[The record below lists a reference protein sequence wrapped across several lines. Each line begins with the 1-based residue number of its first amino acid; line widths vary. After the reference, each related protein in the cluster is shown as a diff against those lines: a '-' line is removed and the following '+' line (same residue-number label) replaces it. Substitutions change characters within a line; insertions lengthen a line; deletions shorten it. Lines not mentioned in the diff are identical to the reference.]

1 MRFLWPSK
9 CRSGNKAH
17 KKSILVDFWKLLSKL
32 HFKGWGKVKKKSIM
46 LNIIEIFKVLGYRP
60 ENAGPL
66 ALKMQVAY
74 FLI

>member
-1 MRFLWPSK
+1 
-9 CRSGNKAH
+9 
-17 KKSILVDFWKLLSKL
+17 
-32 HFKGWGKVKKKSIM
+32 M